1 MEKSV
6 RRLLSFDGR
15 HFVCYDT
22 NRSGVMSMDIAEYNQ
37 RREGYLQRIKQL
49 RLFDDDFF
57 TRCFEGS
64 PECTELLLHII
75 LEKPDLRVVEVK
87 VQYTIKN
94 LQGRSVRLDIFAVDS
109 AGKRYNIEIQRDD
122 RGAGARRARYNSSL
136 VDANVLLVN
145 DDVGTLPENFVI
157 FITEHDVLGG
167 SKPVYHIDRTIRE
180 TDSLFGDGSHILY
193 VNGAWRD
200 DSPVG
205 KLMHDFSCTDPDSMN
220 YALLADRV
228 RYFKEDKEGVQTMS
242 KIFEDFGKEMRDE
255 GVKEG
260 ARGNLLENIK
270 SLMETMHLTVEQAM
284 DALRVPTED
293 RADITSRIAAP

>member
-1 MEKSV
+1 VNAVE
-6 RRLLSFDGR
+6 
-15 HFVCYDT
+15 
-22 NRSGVMSMDIAEYNQ
+22 IAGYNQ
-37 RREGYLQRIKQL
+37 RREGYLRRIRLL

-64 PECTELLLHII
+64 PECTELLLHIL
-75 LEKPDLRVVEVK
+75 LEQPDLRVVEEK

-94 LQGRSVRLDIFAVDS
+94 LQGRSVRLDVFAVDS

-122 RGAGARRARYNSSL
+122 RGARARRARYNSSL
-136 VDANVLLVN
+136 IDANILLVN
-145 DDVGTLPENFVI
+145 DKTETLPESFVI

-167 SKPVYHIDRTIRE
+167 SQPVYHIDRTIRE
-180 TDSLFGDGSHILY
+180 TGGLFGDGSHILY

-205 KLMHDFSCTDPDSMN
+205 KLMHDFSCTDPDNMN

-255 GVKEG
+255 GMKAG

-270 SLMETMHLTVEQAM
+270 SIMETMHLTVEQAM
-284 DALRVPTED
+284 DALRVPAED
-293 RADITSRIAAP
+293 RESLKSNLPL

>member
-1 MEKSV
+1 M
-6 RRLLSFDGR
+6 G
-15 HFVCYDT
+15 Y
-22 NRSGVMSMDIAEYNQ
+22 AEYNQ
-37 RREGYLQRIKQL
+37 RRGGDLQRIKLL

-57 TRCFEGS
+57 TRCFDGS

-94 LQGRSVRLDIFAVDS
+94 LQGRSVRLDILAVDS

-136 VDANVLLVN
+136 VDANILLTG
-145 DDVGTLPENFVI
+145 DDAENLPENFVI
-157 FITEHDVLGG
+157 FITEHDVIGG
-167 SKPVYHIDRTIRE
+167 NRPVYHIDRTIRE
-180 TDSLFGDGSHILY
+180 TGGLFGDGSHILY

-228 RYFKEDKEGVQTMS
+228 RYFKKDKEGVQTMS
-242 KIFEDFGKEMRDE
+242 KIFEDFGKE
-255 GVKEG
+255 VAKEAAKG
-260 ARGNLLENIK
+260 TLLENIRAIMK
-270 SLMETMHLTVEQAM
+270 NLNYTVDQAM
-284 DALRVPTED
+284 DALSVPNED
-293 RADITSRIAAP
+293 RPDIRNMIAMP

>member
-1 MEKSV
+1 M
-6 RRLLSFDGR
+6 
-15 HFVCYDT
+15 CYDT
-22 NRSGVMSMDIAEYNQ
+22 GRSGVMSMDIADYNQ
-37 RREGYLQRIKQL
+37 RREGYLRRIKLL

-64 PECTELLLHII
+64 PECTEFLLHII

-109 AGKRYNIEIQRDD
+109 TGKRYNIEIQRDD
-122 RGAGARRARYNSSL
+122 RGAGSRRARYNSSL
-136 VDANVLLVN
+136 VDANILLVN
-145 DDVGTLPENFVI
+145 DDTETLPENFVI

-167 SKPVYHIDRTIRE
+167 SKPVYHIERTIRE
-180 TDSLFGDGSHILY
+180 TGGLFGDGSHILY

-228 RYFKEDKEGVQTMS
+228 RYFKEDKEGVQTMC
-242 KIFEDFGKEMRDE
+242 KIFEDYGKEVAK
-255 GVKEG
+255 GT
-260 ARGNLLENIK
+260 LLENIK
-270 SLMETMHLTVEQAM
+270 SLMLNLNFTIEQAM
-284 DALRVPTED
+284 DALNVPSED
-293 RADITSRIAAP
+293 RADITSKIAAS